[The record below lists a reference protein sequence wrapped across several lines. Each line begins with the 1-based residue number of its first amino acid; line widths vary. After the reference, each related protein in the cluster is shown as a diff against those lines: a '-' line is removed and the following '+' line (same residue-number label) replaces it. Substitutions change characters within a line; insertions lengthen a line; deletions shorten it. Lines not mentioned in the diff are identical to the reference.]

1 MRILIAD
8 DEKELLELLRMSLE
22 GEWIVD
28 TASDVEEAKGYLDGF
43 HYTVVIVDRT
53 FHGTDRAHELI
64 TYAKGRDASTA
75 VLVLSALG
83 GVDDK
88 VEGLGFGADDYLEKP
103 FDIKELRARIVA
115 LSRRF
120 PGRRLTLEGIDV
132 DPGNETVARAGEAIV
147 LSKNEHALFFYLLSQ
162 APRIVSREEI
172 LDALYDNPQNITSN
186 AIDELVARIRKKLDP
201 KIIKT
206 VKTRGFV
213 IEPLL

>member
-8 DEKELLELLRMSLE
+8 DEKELLELLRISLE
-22 GEWIVD
+22 DEWIVD
-28 TASDVEEAKGYLDGF
+28 TASDVEEAKGYLDAF
-43 HYTVVIVDRT
+43 HYAVVILDRT
-53 FHGTDRAHELI
+53 FHGTDRIKELI
-64 TYAKGRDASTA
+64 AYAKAKNAGTA

-88 VEGLGFGADDYLEKP
+88 VEGFGFGADDYLEKP

-120 PGRRLTLEGIDV
+120 GVRRFMIEGIEI
-132 DPGNETVARAGEAIV
+132 DPDSESLTRGKEAIV
-147 LSKNEHALFFYLLSQ
+147 LSKNEHALFFYLLSK
-162 APRIVSREEI
+162 APQIVSREEI

-201 KIIKT
+201 KVIKT
-206 VKTRGFV
+206 VKTRGYV
-213 IEPLL
+213 IENRL